1 MVDHHQYVVE
11 HSIPIPHA
19 KKINRFCSMKQKSI
33 PLNLLVLNKLF
44 AVLREYSLE
53 NKQLDFEDDLDN
65 RDKIKLIVSK
75 RQIYLLFYEQENVH
89 HS

>member
-33 PLNLLVLNKLF
+33 PLNLLVLN
-44 AVLREYSLE
+44 
-53 NKQLDFEDDLDN
+53 
-65 RDKIKLIVSK
+65 I
-75 RQIYLLFYEQENVH
+75 H
-89 HS
+89 